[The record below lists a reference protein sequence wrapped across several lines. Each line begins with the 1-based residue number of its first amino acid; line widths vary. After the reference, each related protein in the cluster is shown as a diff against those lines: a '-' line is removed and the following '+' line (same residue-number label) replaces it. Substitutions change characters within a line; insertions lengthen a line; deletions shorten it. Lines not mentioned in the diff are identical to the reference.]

1 MSLVLIGLCHGYSK
15 NVRTF
20 KDNEYT
26 DHFLLIEIEAL
37 NRYGIAERKTE
48 AVKLSKAMIDR
59 GMQHVWDQLKGQQVS
74 VPVFV
79 GTWVSKAG
87 SAGYD
92 LYLSGDGKPLNL
104 QLVPAEKPAA
114 AVRSAS

>member
-1 MSLVLIGLCHGYSK
+1 MSLVLIGLCHGYNK

-20 KDNEYT
+20 GEKEFT
-26 DHFLLIEIEAL
+26 DHNLLIEVEAT
-37 NRYGIAERKTE
+37 NRYGIPERKTE

-92 LYLSGDGKPLNL
+92 MYLSGDGKPLNL
-104 QLVPAEKPAA
+104 QLAPAAEKP